1 MSYYQL
7 QISARDRQAFIKK
20 YVKSG
25 NINNAL
31 VLSNLHRLH
40 LAFGGK
46 ESSDNSSLAG
56 TKDFGFIRRNTIQTN
71 HVTRISEDN
80 AILESKESFPD
91 GIEKQ
96 STDMT
101 QAFSLYVALNTRDS
115 YGLLGQNDALARI
128 EPNSETARRLFLQ
141 FLKSLTQNGQNFQ
154 PPEAFTQTI
163 KDTSLNVDEQG
174 FYELWTSLL
183 NYKFIID
190 GKELDGVQQFYDFL
204 IRNERLDGDIFGEA
218 FTIDDSFFG
227 ISSSRQSELKTRAKR
242 NQDAV
247 RRSAKKAEKAAFNE
261 QFYLMSRIEEL
272 AKVNSSKNY
281 RNFSYIRDFD
291 PSSNL
296 ENSIYFYSGQ
306 DLVLDMTPIQLSALV
321 PYFKLYLVYQNG
333 EEMESVLMPFQGT
346 HLSLQ
351 ELLDFK
357 SSERSLGLKS
367 FSWSYEGSTLVT
379 ADKLIDCS
387 LKLFGSNLQALDSKV
402 GQIQSAEKDIRF
414 EDLLART
421 SNITFRAICG
431 WAVPHS
437 TDEKIINKELRRA
450 INKSLITLELGPPI
464 YHDFQFQQD
473 GRFDLEIK
481 YTGRLVKE
489 FSDINLLIDQQTSKE
504 VALQAFDLEIL
515 RKFKKVSAAQIQID
529 PTRKLVNPQ
538 SQMKDFLGGFIEQH
552 FKNSSVSNAEIRRRL
567 LDLLQGEKDLT
578 KALNLANRLLLNKV
592 RTVRTNEAFSNLL
605 SKIELQDRIF
615 YFNLDKN
622 QLDSYLKGIVGRK
635 RRLQQGSATDKALL
649 RKKEERDKRLAK
661 EKEEVGEE
669 EFNKKQAANDA
680 HFDATIALA
689 KKEIARKDLTEEQ
702 KKPFRILLADSIARK
717 VGGLT
722 QEEAKQAREEEKKKE
737 KETVAKR
744 EATKD
749 VKKSP
754 PRQLKSNI
762 PDLFNNKT
770 LNEKINNLVNEE
782 KEPADKNFN
791 LAFFFFGDLVESI
804 LSIAGKDNL
813 DRKKLRILLGG
824 LIYRDPSNNSKKNV
838 TLTYIPLVDVP
849 ISIRNFS
856 AFVHKNYIQKPV
868 LDMDLNTFLTD
879 AFNSLVQPIFSGRD
893 AIFDLPDFAKRNTSV
908 TRNFFTTD
916 KKISHGLVHPRLL
929 KSAAIKNSQEN
940 FSETTNFAFF
950 NGNENNYSQSELD
963 RGEDSRR
970 GIMHLTLGGNRGLVK
985 KATFSKQELRF
996 VRTARLIQDPH
1007 GDKSMLDKLREPY
1020 DVFLE
1025 MYGNNILI
1033 KGCRFFITPTM
1044 PGFSLKN
1051 ESARKQSEKSV
1062 ASRLGLGGYYNVLKT
1077 ENVIS
1082 SEGFFTNI
1090 HGVNQTYADAVEEA
1104 IAITP
1109 SVDKHAGV
1117 EKLKSKQ
1124 IKGKGVNR

>member
-7 QISARDRQAFIKK
+7 KISARDRQAFIKK

-56 TKDFGFIRRNTIQTN
+56 TKDFGFIKRNTIQTS

-115 YGLLGQNDALARI
+115 YGLLGQDNTLASI
-128 EPNSETARRLFLQ
+128 EPNSLTARIEFLE

-154 PPEAFTQTI
+154 LDEAVIQTI
-163 KDTSLNVDEQG
+163 KDASLNVDEQG

-204 IRNERLDGDIFGEA
+204 IRKERLDGDIFGEA

-227 ISSSRQSELKTRAKR
+227 ISSSRQSDLQTRAKR
-242 NQDAV
+242 NQDAI
-247 RRSAKKAEKAAFNE
+247 RRSAKKVEKAAFNE

-333 EEMESVLMPFQGT
+333 EEVESVLMPFQGT

-387 LKLFGSNLQALDSKV
+387 LKLFGSNLQTLDSKV

-414 EDLLART
+414 EDLLARA

-489 FSDINLLIDQQTSKE
+489 FSNINLLIDQQTSKE

-515 RKFKKVSAAQIQID
+515 RKFKRSPQRRFK
-529 PTRKLVNPQ
+529 PT
-538 SQMKDFLGGFIEQH
+538 
-552 FKNSSVSNAEIRRRL
+552 
-567 LDLLQGEKDLT
+567 
-578 KALNLANRLLLNKV
+578 
-592 RTVRTNEAFSNLL
+592 
-605 SKIELQDRIF
+605 
-615 YFNLDKN
+615 
-622 QLDSYLKGIVGRK
+622 
-635 RRLQQGSATDKALL
+635 
-649 RKKEERDKRLAK
+649 
-661 EKEEVGEE
+661 
-669 EFNKKQAANDA
+669 
-680 HFDATIALA
+680 
-689 KKEIARKDLTEEQ
+689 
-702 KKPFRILLADSIARK
+702 
-717 VGGLT
+717 
-722 QEEAKQAREEEKKKE
+722 
-737 KETVAKR
+737 
-744 EATKD
+744 
-749 VKKSP
+749 P
-754 PRQLKSNI
+754 P
-762 PDLFNNKT
+762 
-770 LNEKINNLVNEE
+770 
-782 KEPADKNFN
+782 
-791 LAFFFFGDLVESI
+791 
-804 LSIAGKDNL
+804 
-813 DRKKLRILLGG
+813 
-824 LIYRDPSNNSKKNV
+824 
-838 TLTYIPLVDVP
+838 
-849 ISIRNFS
+849 
-856 AFVHKNYIQKPV
+856 
-868 LDMDLNTFLTD
+868 
-879 AFNSLVQPIFSGRD
+879 
-893 AIFDLPDFAKRNTSV
+893 
-908 TRNFFTTD
+908 
-916 KKISHGLVHPRLL
+916 
-929 KSAAIKNSQEN
+929 
-940 FSETTNFAFF
+940 
-950 NGNENNYSQSELD
+950 
-963 RGEDSRR
+963 
-970 GIMHLTLGGNRGLVK
+970 
-985 KATFSKQELRF
+985 
-996 VRTARLIQDPH
+996 
-1007 GDKSMLDKLREPY
+1007 
-1020 DVFLE
+1020 
-1025 MYGNNILI
+1025 
-1033 KGCRFFITPTM
+1033 
-1044 PGFSLKN
+1044 
-1051 ESARKQSEKSV
+1051 
-1062 ASRLGLGGYYNVLKT
+1062 
-1077 ENVIS
+1077 
-1082 SEGFFTNI
+1082 
-1090 HGVNQTYADAVEEA
+1090 
-1104 IAITP
+1104 
-1109 SVDKHAGV
+1109 
-1117 EKLKSKQ
+1117 
-1124 IKGKGVNR
+1124 